1 MMEDTKEKLQENLLV
16 NGVDIVAYLSQFQWD
31 MAKYPVKQPL
41 KNLAE
46 VLAKQ
51 LSQIETDMKSRA
63 VTYNNLKSNLQNIE
77 RKNAGNLLTRTLTDV
92 LNKDDFVLN
101 SEYLTTLLVVVPK
114 TSYAQWQKTYES
126 LADMV
131 VPRSTKMILEDS
143 EGGLFTVSLFQ
154 KVVEEFKAKARENRF
169 TVREFYYNENELK
182 AEKEEVTRLAADK
195 KQQYGP
201 LLRWLKVNF
210 SETFIAW
217 IHVKALRVFIESVL
231 RYGLPVNFQA
241 MLLQPNKKSM
251 KRLRDTLNALF
262 KHLDG
267 ASAGTVTDAAVEIP
281 GLNVA
286 SHDYYPYVYF
296 KIDVSLVERK

>member
-1 MMEDTKEKLQENLLV
+1 
-16 NGVDIVAYLSQFQWD
+16 